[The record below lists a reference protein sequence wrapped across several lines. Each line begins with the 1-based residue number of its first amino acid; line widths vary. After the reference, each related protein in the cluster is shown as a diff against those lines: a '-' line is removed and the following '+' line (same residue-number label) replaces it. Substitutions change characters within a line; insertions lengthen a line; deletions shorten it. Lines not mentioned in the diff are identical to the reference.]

1 MNQPVTSQRRRYPM
15 VLLVLVASVG
25 TLQQVNAQ
33 LPFTHNLLS
42 GGGRQH
48 TPLLNDS
55 FAADP
60 DFQFFR
66 RDDFREFSDAR
77 PAPTG
82 FSASYNRLSMLVSR
96 TNAAA
101 SSLALEDYAW
111 GNRIDLGF
119 MSKKHGG
126 WQATYWNLGSPNGF
140 FSRAST
146 LIPLLPTV
154 SNTSEG
160 DDTSN
165 TREDEFE
172 NEPVEEEQEEETL
185 AEQAEA
191 ELEEYPGI
199 PTLETYSDLS
209 LNDIT
214 GSGFELNKTY
224 RLKPL
229 VNGLVIEPL
238 VGLRY
243 VDLEDRAYADAQDVD
258 FVPGDPIEPIYL
270 FTESVTD
277 GEGFVD
283 NAGGVLITSPIDGAG
298 PIGANAIVEQEKGTF
313 TVQNDLWQSSA
324 NNDLFG
330 GQLGC
335 RFHFARGRLSFDTTV
350 KAMGFQ
356 NFISTDR
363 MGRTTIQEVE
373 RTIVVQ
379 TTLGGT
385 GDGTVPTSEASTF
398 ILDVPP
404 DIEVDEASDSF
415 TKFVLGGELR
425 FEVGYHITD
434 SLSLRGGFQVMNF
447 SMGIARDRFSQDDDV
462 TMLGATFGIA
472 GNY

>member
-77 PAPTG
+77 PVPTG

-140 FSRAST
+140 FSRART

-154 SNTSEG
+154 SNTSEA
-160 DDTSN
+160 DDTAN
-165 TREDEFE
+165 TREDESE
-172 NEPVEEEQEEETL
+172 LITPTEDEEQTT
-185 AEQAEA
+185 AEA
-191 ELEEYPGI
+191 AEEELEEYPGV

-209 LNDIT
+209 LNDIK

-243 VDLEDRAYADAQDVD
+243 VDLEDRAYADAQDVEY
-258 FVPGDPIEPIYL
+258 VRGDPIAPIYL
-270 FTESVTD
+270 I
-277 GEGFVD
+277 GEND
-283 NAGGVLITSPIDGAG
+283 DITITSPIDGGGA
-298 PIGANAIVEQEKGTF
+298 IGANAIIEQEKGTF

-335 RFHFARGRLSFDTTV
+335 RFHFARGRLSFDTMV

-363 MGRTTIQEVE
+363 LGRATTQEVE

-398 ILDVPP
+398 ILDIPP
-404 DIEVDEASDSF
+404 DIEIDEASDSF

-447 SMGIARDRFSQDDDV
+447 SMGIARGRFSQDDDV